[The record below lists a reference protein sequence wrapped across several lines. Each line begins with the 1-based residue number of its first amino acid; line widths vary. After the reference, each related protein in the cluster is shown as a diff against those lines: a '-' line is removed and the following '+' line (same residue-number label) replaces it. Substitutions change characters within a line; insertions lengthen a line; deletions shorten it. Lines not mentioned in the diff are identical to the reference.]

1 MKRER
6 LAEIGLP
13 ETVKLFVRPHNEEIS
28 FNCRELSRKGH
39 ICSIWFNPGSVF
51 IKKCQTDEES
61 IEIRDLNQLPLL
73 FPDFKFTFQEDKQN

>member
-13 ETVKLFVRPHNEEIS
+13 ETVILFARPHNEEIS

-39 ICSIWFNPGSVF
+39 ICSI
-51 IKKCQTDEES
+51 
-61 IEIRDLNQLPLL
+61 
-73 FPDFKFTFQEDKQN
+73 